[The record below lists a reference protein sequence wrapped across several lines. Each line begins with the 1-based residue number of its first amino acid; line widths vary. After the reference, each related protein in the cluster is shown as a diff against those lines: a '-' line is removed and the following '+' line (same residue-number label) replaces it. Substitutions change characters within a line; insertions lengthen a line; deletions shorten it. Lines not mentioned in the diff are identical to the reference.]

1 MTTSNKKV
9 IVIGCSGGIGIKVA
23 ETLLKESYFVIGTSH
38 KNLTKATDLQKNSNF
53 KGVNLDI
60 SNLASL
66 KEFAQSL
73 KGEEVYA
80 VVNCAGIV
88 RFEGKTNDEDFDIWN
103 ETLAVNLSSNF
114 YLSKLLSQNLASN
127 GRFIM
132 ISSTDSFYGGSVTA
146 SYAASKAGVN
156 SLTKSLSLLFR
167 NKKIRVN
174 AVAPG
179 WVSTPMIEG
188 NSQQFYDKL
197 AETNP
202 LSRIAHPKDI
212 ANTIKFLLSND
223 SDYINGQVIT
233 VDGGYTNQDP
243 TLLIEEEEVK

>member
-1 MTTSNKKV
+1 MTMPKKKI
-9 IVIGCSGGIGIKVA
+9 IVIGCSGGIGVKVA
-23 ETLLKESYFVIGTSH
+23 ETLLSEGYFVIGTSH
-38 KNLTKATDLQKNSNF
+38 KNSTKAAELRKNPNF
-53 KGVNLDI
+53 KGTDLDI
-60 SNLASL
+60 SSLASI

-73 KGEEVYA
+73 KGEEIYA
-80 VVNCAGIV
+80 LVNCAGIV
-88 RFEGKTNDEDFDIWN
+88 KFEGKTSEEDFQIWD
-103 ETLAVNLSSNF
+103 ETIAVNLSSNF
-114 YLSKLLSQNLASN
+114 YLAKLLSDNLAHN
-127 GRFIM
+127 GRFVM
-132 ISSTDSFYGGSVTA
+132 ISSTDSYYGGSVTA
-146 SYAASKAGVN
+146 SYAASKAGSN

-167 NKKIRVN
+167 DKKIRVN
-174 AVAPG
+174 SIAPG

-202 LSRIAHPKDI
+202 LGRIAHPEDI
-212 ANTIKFLLSND
+212 ANTIKFLLSSD